1 MNERKPYCNSKC
13 TILES
18 ELNHQEP
25 FGLFAEWFKHAQE
38 RMKDS
43 SYEVNAMAL
52 STVSSDG
59 KPSSRMVLLKAFSK
73 DGFQF
78 YSDYES
84 RKGRELAN
92 NASACLLFY
101 WPDVNRCISVE
112 GTVKKTSAA
121 DSDAYWKIRPVES
134 ALSAYVSHQSMV
146 IPSRQ
151 FLENKII
158 EVKKKFVEQNRPVPR
173 PSSWGGYV
181 LVPNYFEFWQG
192 QSSRLHDRLRFR
204 KQKAGEMIDP
214 SVTHR
219 GEDDWIFE
227 RFAYEINFLYL
238 MKLFIPEQ
246 STLALCILH
255 TAKFLQLSIS
265 TFTLLLLIHLFHCG
279 VVENIFTEHV
289 CSRDVRFYCCS
300 LKLHPYCT
308 IDCAIPE
315 MEAMHKY
322 GVSFELWLQES
333 LQGQAERFLSIT
345 KVGDPDLLILYLLP
359 FLSAINR
366 SLFLRFV
373 LATAICD
380 MLNNIMKWMLNG
392 ERPYWW
398 IHSSGAYEVVPPLQ
412 QFPLTCETGP
422 GSPSGHAMITA
433 SVWYIIV
440 WGYVTFIVGKSRKR
454 AILTKCAWFIYLLL
468 LIMVAVS
475 RLYIATHFPHQ
486 VMLGSV
492 IGFVIGVYFTRFPV
506 EMLRM
511 KHCLAL
517 AIVLVTTAFLVY
529 VFMILLGVEPDWSV
543 KMAMKWCQNREW
555 VHLNTTPLNA
565 LFRDTGAIIGLGLA
579 VHSRYFL
586 QTLHNMHR
594 DGSEIITALVTFI
607 LVQCCACIPRPSQ
620 HLGLYYLGTFVQNC
634 CISFGSVALV
644 PYVVKMIWNLNQM
657 PDANAEPKKDLLHH
671 SRRKLTACF

>member
-1 MNERKPYCNSKC
+1 LY
-13 TILES
+13 
-18 ELNHQEP
+18 
-25 FGLFAEWFKHAQE
+25 
-38 RMKDS
+38 
-43 SYEVNAMAL
+43 Y
-52 STVSSDG
+52 
-59 KPSSRMVLLKAFSK
+59 
-73 DGFQF
+73 
-78 YSDYES
+78 
-84 RKGRELAN
+84 
-92 NASACLLFY
+92 
-101 WPDVNRCISVE
+101 
-112 GTVKKTSAA
+112 
-121 DSDAYWKIRPVES
+121 IR
-134 ALSAYVSHQSMV
+134 
-146 IPSRQ
+146 
-151 FLENKII
+151 
-158 EVKKKFVEQNRPVPR
+158 
-173 PSSWGGYV
+173 
-181 LVPNYFEFWQG
+181 
-192 QSSRLHDRLRFR
+192 
-204 KQKAGEMIDP
+204 
-214 SVTHR
+214 
-219 GEDDWIFE
+219 
-227 RFAYEINFLYL
+227 
-238 MKLFIPEQ
+238 
-246 STLALCILH
+246 
-255 TAKFLQLSIS
+255 
-265 TFTLLLLIHLFHCG
+265 
-279 VVENIFTEHV
+279 
-289 CSRDVRFYCCS
+289 
-300 LKLHPYCT
+300 CT
-308 IDCAIPE
+308 IDCVTPE

-380 MLNNIMKWMLNG
+380 MLNNIMKWMLHG

-398 IHSSGAYEVVPPLQ
+398 IHSSGAYEVVPALQ

-440 WGYVTFIVGKSRKR
+440 WGYVTFIVGRSRKR
-454 AILTKCAWFIYLLL
+454 AILTKSAWFIYLLL

-486 VMLGSV
+486 VMLGSI

-517 AIVLVTTAFLVY
+517 GIVLVTTAFLVY

-579 VHSRYFL
+579 VESRYFL

-594 DGSEIITALVTFI
+594 DGSEVITALVTFI
-607 LVQCCACIPRPSQ
+607 LVQCCACIPRSSH

-657 PDANAEPKKDLLHH
+657 PDANAEPKKDLLHR

>member
-227 RFAYEINFLYL
+227 RLTL
-238 MKLFIPEQ
+238 M
-246 STLALCILH
+246 
-255 TAKFLQLSIS
+255 SIS
-265 TFTLLLLIHLFHCG
+265 MMVVGYNDGWLVKSISVFSAVPLLTLLF
-279 VVENIFTEHV
+279 
-289 CSRDVRFYCCS
+289 D
-300 LKLHPYCT
+300 
-308 IDCAIPE
+308 E

>member
-1 MNERKPYCNSKC
+1 LNILFMMTEMDLRDERKPYCNSKC

-214 SVTHR
+214 SVTHQ
-219 GEDDWIFE
+219 
-227 RFAYEINFLYL
+227 NLYFI
-238 MKLFIPEQ
+238 KL
-246 STLALCILH
+246 
-255 TAKFLQLSIS
+255 
-265 TFTLLLLIHLFHCG
+265 LF
-279 VVENIFTEHV
+279 
-289 CSRDVRFYCCS
+289 D
-300 LKLHPYCT
+300 
-308 IDCAIPE
+308 E

>member
-1 MNERKPYCNSKC
+1 LNILFMMTEMDLRDERKPYCNSKC

-112 GTVKKTSAA
+112 
-121 DSDAYWKIRPVES
+121 VES

-227 RFAYEINFLYL
+227 R
-238 MKLFIPEQ
+238 
-246 STLALCILH
+246 
-255 TAKFLQLSIS
+255 
-265 TFTLLLLIHLFHCG
+265 
-279 VVENIFTEHV
+279 
-289 CSRDVRFYCCS
+289 
-300 LKLHPYCT
+300 
-308 IDCAIPE
+308 
-315 MEAMHKY
+315 
-322 GVSFELWLQES
+322 
-333 LQGQAERFLSIT
+333 
-345 KVGDPDLLILYLLP
+345 
-359 FLSAINR
+359 
-366 SLFLRFV
+366 
-373 LATAICD
+373 
-380 MLNNIMKWMLNG
+380 
-392 ERPYWW
+392 
-398 IHSSGAYEVVPPLQ
+398 
-412 QFPLTCETGP
+412 
-422 GSPSGHAMITA
+422 
-433 SVWYIIV
+433 
-440 WGYVTFIVGKSRKR
+440 
-454 AILTKCAWFIYLLL
+454 
-468 LIMVAVS
+468 
-475 RLYIATHFPHQ
+475 
-486 VMLGSV
+486 
-492 IGFVIGVYFTRFPV
+492 
-506 EMLRM
+506 
-511 KHCLAL
+511 
-517 AIVLVTTAFLVY
+517 
-529 VFMILLGVEPDWSV
+529 
-543 KMAMKWCQNREW
+543 
-555 VHLNTTPLNA
+555 
-565 LFRDTGAIIGLGLA
+565 
-579 VHSRYFL
+579 YFL
-586 QTLHNMHR
+586 TNNGKHVHEAVN
-594 DGSEIITALVTFI
+594 
-607 LVQCCACIPRPSQ
+607 
-620 HLGLYYLGTFVQNC
+620 
-634 CISFGSVALV
+634 
-644 PYVVKMIWNLNQM
+644 
-657 PDANAEPKKDLLHH
+657 
-671 SRRKLTACF
+671 

>member
-134 ALSAYVSHQSMV
+134 ALSAYVSHQK
-146 IPSRQ
+146 
-151 FLENKII
+151 NKII

-214 SVTHR
+214 SVTH
-219 GEDDWIFE
+219 
-227 RFAYEINFLYL
+227 
-238 MKLFIPEQ
+238 Q
-246 STLALCILH
+246 
-255 TAKFLQLSIS
+255 
-265 TFTLLLLIHLFHCG
+265 
-279 VVENIFTEHV
+279 
-289 CSRDVRFYCCS
+289 
-300 LKLHPYCT
+300 
-308 IDCAIPE
+308 

>member
-1 MNERKPYCNSKC
+1 
-13 TILES
+13 
-18 ELNHQEP
+18 
-25 FGLFAEWFKHAQE
+25 
-38 RMKDS
+38 
-43 SYEVNAMAL
+43 
-52 STVSSDG
+52 
-59 KPSSRMVLLKAFSK
+59 
-73 DGFQF
+73 
-78 YSDYES
+78 
-84 RKGRELAN
+84 
-92 NASACLLFY
+92 
-101 WPDVNRCISVE
+101 
-112 GTVKKTSAA
+112 
-121 DSDAYWKIRPVES
+121 
-134 ALSAYVSHQSMV
+134 
-146 IPSRQ
+146 
-151 FLENKII
+151 
-158 EVKKKFVEQNRPVPR
+158 
-173 PSSWGGYV
+173 
-181 LVPNYFEFWQG
+181 
-192 QSSRLHDRLRFR
+192 
-204 KQKAGEMIDP
+204 
-214 SVTHR
+214 
-219 GEDDWIFE
+219 
-227 RFAYEINFLYL
+227 
-238 MKLFIPEQ
+238 
-246 STLALCILH
+246 
-255 TAKFLQLSIS
+255 
-265 TFTLLLLIHLFHCG
+265 
-279 VVENIFTEHV
+279 
-289 CSRDVRFYCCS
+289 
-300 LKLHPYCT
+300 
-308 IDCAIPE
+308 
-315 MEAMHKY
+315 MHKY

-380 MLNNIMKWMLNG
+380 MLNNIMKWMLHG

-398 IHSSGAYEVVPPLQ
+398 IHSSGAYEVVPALQ

-440 WGYVTFIVGKSRKR
+440 WGYVTFIVGRSRKR
-454 AILTKCAWFIYLLL
+454 AILTKSAWFMYLLL

-486 VMLGSV
+486 VMLGS
-492 IGFVIGVYFTRFPV
+492 II
-506 EMLRM
+506 
-511 KHCLAL
+511 
-517 AIVLVTTAFLVY
+517 AFLVY

-579 VHSRYFL
+579 VESRYFL

-594 DGSEIITALVTFI
+594 DGSEVITALVTFI
-607 LVQCCACIPRPSQ
+607 LVQCCACIPRSSH

-657 PDANAEPKKDLLHH
+657 PDANAEPKKDLLHR

>member
-1 MNERKPYCNSKC
+1 
-13 TILES
+13 
-18 ELNHQEP
+18 
-25 FGLFAEWFKHAQE
+25 
-38 RMKDS
+38 
-43 SYEVNAMAL
+43 
-52 STVSSDG
+52 
-59 KPSSRMVLLKAFSK
+59 
-73 DGFQF
+73 
-78 YSDYES
+78 
-84 RKGRELAN
+84 
-92 NASACLLFY
+92 
-101 WPDVNRCISVE
+101 
-112 GTVKKTSAA
+112 
-121 DSDAYWKIRPVES
+121 
-134 ALSAYVSHQSMV
+134 
-146 IPSRQ
+146 
-151 FLENKII
+151 
-158 EVKKKFVEQNRPVPR
+158 
-173 PSSWGGYV
+173 
-181 LVPNYFEFWQG
+181 
-192 QSSRLHDRLRFR
+192 
-204 KQKAGEMIDP
+204 
-214 SVTHR
+214 
-219 GEDDWIFE
+219 
-227 RFAYEINFLYL
+227 
-238 MKLFIPEQ
+238 
-246 STLALCILH
+246 
-255 TAKFLQLSIS
+255 
-265 TFTLLLLIHLFHCG
+265 
-279 VVENIFTEHV
+279 
-289 CSRDVRFYCCS
+289 
-300 LKLHPYCT
+300 
-308 IDCAIPE
+308 

-366 SLFLRFV
+366 SLFLR
-373 LATAICD
+373 
-380 MLNNIMKWMLNG
+380 MLNG

-440 WGYVTFIVGKSRKR
+440 WGYVTFIGYSYQVR
-454 AILTKCAWFIYLLL
+454 LVYLL
-468 LIMVAVS
+468 V
-475 RLYIATHFPHQ
+475 IADYGGCFKTLHCNS
-486 VMLGSV
+486 LSTS
-492 IGFVIGVYFTRFPV
+492 GFVIGVYFTRFPV